1 MDKPPKSP
9 LDLLGVM
16 RPAPDHTDWAVVYGI
31 KSVADKL
38 DMLLDALEQTNSR
51 LARIEAELSLLKDE
65 YYYNHRGDL

>member
-9 LDLLGVM
+9 LDLLGAM
-16 RPAPDHTDWAVVYGI
+16 RPTPDHTDWAVVYGI

-38 DMLLDALEQTNSR
+38 DRLLDALEQANAR
-51 LARIEAELSLLKDE
+51 LARIEAVLSMLQDE